1 MKQEAREGFVAHYR
15 IVNLTNIIL
24 LYQVIRDLWEKGE
37 CLTYRTQE
45 INQVKGVLWIL
56 SFHELTLIVAK
67 DKQAHILVQS
77 L

>member
-1 MKQEAREGFVAHYR
+1 MKQEACEGFGAHYR
-15 IVNLTNIIL
+15 IVNLTNIIP

-56 SFHELTLIVAK
+56 PFHHLPLIVAK
-67 DKQAHILVQS
+67 DK
-77 L
+77 